1 MMFLIR
7 FWSNLTKKDSD
18 ESAKYEIQFFS
29 TRTYSFRTYF
39 HGSGSRFFRIGSGL
53 GKKVRSGYKTL
64 VLVHTIIVLVVYNIH
79 IVVVVVYSREGQEGG
94 RVPSASHVGA
104 EKNTNKI

>member
-1 MMFLIR
+1 MRVLNMKYNFFLLV
-7 FWSNLTKKDSD
+7 LTVLGLIFMDPDQDFFGSDPDQEKKSD
-18 ESAKYEIQFFS
+18 P
-29 TRTYSFRTYF
+29 
-39 HGSGSRFFRIGSGL
+39 
-53 GKKVRSGYKTL
+53 GYKTL